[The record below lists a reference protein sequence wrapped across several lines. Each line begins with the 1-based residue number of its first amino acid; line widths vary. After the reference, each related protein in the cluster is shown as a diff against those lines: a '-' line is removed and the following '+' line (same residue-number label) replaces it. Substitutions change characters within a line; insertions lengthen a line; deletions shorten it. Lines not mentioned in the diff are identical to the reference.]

1 MVGNKFDGRFVM
13 TADCP
18 TNRPTDHRQPPA
30 IPPYMKRLGL
40 AFMLALALSLTLS
53 GPARAQFILFH
64 NAVGDWSVTCW
75 RALVGEERSC
85 RVSAPRAA
93 LGAQFAP
100 NVIEVREWS
109 SGRFQVIVSVRDRV
123 MPGMP
128 LTLRVDG
135 LALHETTIRADG
147 LAWWSDDEAAEIIL
161 EMQAGRKV
169 VYRVQTLPDGMPRD
183 MRVSLVPFK
192 RAFQIYRSVIRSH
205 AGLVD

>member
-1 MVGNKFDGRFVM
+1 M
-13 TADCP
+13 TADGP
-18 TNRPTDHRQPPA
+18 TTHRLRSGLPLLR
-30 IPPYMKRLGL
+30 KRLGFAIL
-40 AFMLALALSLTLS
+40 PALALALALT

-64 NAVGDWSVTCW
+64 NTVGDWSVTCW

-123 MPGMP
+123 TPGLP

-147 LAWWSDDEAAEIIL
+147 LAWWSDEEAAQIIL
-161 EMQAGRKV
+161 EMQAGRQV

>member
-1 MVGNKFDGRFVM
+1 M
-13 TADCP
+13 TAD
-18 TNRPTDHRQPPA
+18 RPITHGLRPGMPLVR
-30 IPPYMKRLGL
+30 KRLGL
-40 AFMLALALSLTLS
+40 AFLPALVLALVLS

-75 RALVGEERSC
+75 RDLVGEERSC
-85 RVSAPRAA
+85 RVSAPKAA

-147 LAWWSDDEAAEIIL
+147 KAWWSDEEAAKIIL

-192 RAFQIYRSVIRSH
+192 RAFQIYRSVLRSH